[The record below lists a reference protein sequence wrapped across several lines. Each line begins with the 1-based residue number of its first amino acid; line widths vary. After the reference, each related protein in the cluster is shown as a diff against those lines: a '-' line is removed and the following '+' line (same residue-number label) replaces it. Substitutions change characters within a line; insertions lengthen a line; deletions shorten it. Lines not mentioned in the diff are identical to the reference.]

1 MDCSQASSAL
11 GLPRCN
17 ALYGEYTRNNVA
29 GELQAYANLHLERS
43 YQYLLTSAYFNNY
56 QTNRAGFG
64 KLFRK
69 LSDEAWG
76 KTIELI
82 KHVTMRD
89 QYLLTSAY
97 FNNYQTNRAGFGKLF
112 RKLSDEAW
120 QKTIELIKH
129 VTMRDIGLSYLRLI
143 YANLHLER
151 SYQYLLT
158 SAYFNNYQTNRAGF
172 GKLFRKL
179 SDESW
184 QKTIELI
191 KHVTMRDSRHFWKTC
206 KFFHLERSYQYLLT
220 SAYFNTYQTNRA
232 GFGKLFRKLSDEAW
246 GKTIELIKHVT
257 MRGDVM
263 DFARRSPH
271 DAADRN
277 YTVETNELES
287 LAKALDTQKE
297 IAERAFH
304 IHKEATKNSEKL
316 HDPEITHYLEEEF
329 IEGHAKTIRNLAG
342 HTTDLKKFITA
353 NNGQDLSLALYLF
366 DEYLQKVA

>member
-1 MDCSQASSAL
+1 MKLFLALSCLLAGAFAADTCYKDVNMDCSQASSAL

-69 LSDEAWG
+69 LSDE
-76 KTIELI
+76 
-82 KHVTMRD
+82 
-89 QYLLTSAY
+89 
-97 FNNYQTNRAGFGKLF
+97 
-112 RKLSDEAW
+112 
-120 QKTIELIKH
+120 
-129 VTMRDIGLSYLRLI
+129 
-143 YANLHLER
+143 
-151 SYQYLLT
+151 
-158 SAYFNNYQTNRAGF
+158 
-172 GKLFRKL
+172 
-179 SDESW
+179 SW

-191 KHVTMRDSRHFWKTC
+191 KH
-206 KFFHLERSYQYLLT
+206 
-220 SAYFNTYQTNRA
+220 
-232 GFGKLFRKLSDEAW
+232 
-246 GKTIELIKHVT
+246 IT

-277 YTVETNELES
+277 FTVELNELES

-366 DEYLQKVA
+366 DEYLQKVV

>member
-1 MDCSQASSAL
+1 MHLKIKDSNMQKGCSSPSAPVCVKASLSTNILCVLFYSKIFLCVVHIDLCATMKLFLALSCLLAGAFAADTCYKDVNMDCSQASSAL

-69 LSDEAWG
+69 LSDEAWQ

-89 QYLLTSAY
+89 QSGRLRETVQEAVSSCHRAHSRHIWKTCKIFHLECSYQYLLTSAY

-120 QKTIELIKH
+120 Q
-129 VTMRDIGLSYLRLI
+129 
-143 YANLHLER
+143 
-151 SYQYLLT
+151 
-158 SAYFNNYQTNRAGF
+158 
-172 GKLFRKL
+172 
-179 SDESW
+179 
-184 QKTIELI
+184 
-191 KHVTMRDSRHFWKTC
+191 
-206 KFFHLERSYQYLLT
+206 
-220 SAYFNTYQTNRA
+220 
-232 GFGKLFRKLSDEAW
+232 
-246 GKTIELIKHVT
+246 KTIELIKHVT